1 MLPHSTPVTKG
12 VSSPLDQAKKGSEMV
27 DVALF
32 ANYNVL
38 CIGKGGTIKDT
49 SSLKDA
55 PSVTVGD
62 CSSLSARPTHCELTP
77 QVYSGLTWPSQLASQ
92 SIAPEKA
99 ALFTEI
105 TDQ

>member
-1 MLPHSTPVTKG
+1 MLLHSTPVTKG

-62 CSSLSARPTHCELTP
+62 CSSLIKC
-77 QVYSGLTWPSQLASQ
+77 
-92 SIAPEKA
+92 KA
-99 ALFTEI
+99 HPL
-105 TDQ
+105 